1 MSKDTKETPKTGGE
15 VKEDKDLKT
24 TEDVKTPDVAD
35 ILNDEEIIEKVS
47 KSTKKPENT
56 KTDSKKAD
64 AKKVEAKKVE
74 DEEVEEDKKVVD
86 PVLDFEIDSNKTYE
100 FRLKEASYRY
110 IVPSVATV
118 LDETDGNPRE
128 IRLTNTSNSPFV
140 EDQPENTKPSSN
152 TLSFIDG
159 KLILQGTQA
168 PAIRYLLAYDGFAG
182 KKQILPSSTTIKGL
196 YTLFIPEEE
205 EKKKLELEE
214 AKLEAKLAIKKAS
227 DQEVA
232 DFITGIKNSILS
244 GDSARLEALRYAESN
259 PKIVMD
265 GLTNPVFKTKAQ
277 LIKASFKGL
286 IAVANGQ
293 IVGPTGKVLFTT
305 TATDVLL
312 DAAKEVA
319 SATAKGNT
327 LLDVIAQV

>member
-15 VKEDKDLKT
+15 VIEDKDLKT
-24 TEDVKTPDVAD
+24 TEGSKTPDVAD
-35 ILNDEEIIEKVS
+35 ILKGEEIIEKSS
-47 KSTKKPENT
+47 KSTKSKEDT
-56 KTDSKKAD
+56 KAETKKVDTKKTDSKK
-64 AKKVEAKKVE
+64 V
-74 DEEVEEDKKVVD
+74 EEVKEEEVVKD
-86 PVLDFEIDSNKTYE
+86 PVLDFEIDPNKTYE

-182 KKQILPSSTTIKGL
+182 KKQILPSSTTVKGL

-319 SATAKGNT
+319 SATAKGNA